1 MSQENGVDIEVKAKE
16 MGWVPL
22 EDFKGNPDNWR
33 DADEYVSRG
42 EEILPIVRK
51 DNERLRAEVA
61 QTKAETARLKA
72 LVEAGQEAI
81 VELKT
86 FHSEDTR
93 RQVEK
98 AQKELRAAI
107 KQAKADG
114 DEDRE
119 ETLREEL
126 TEVNAALKE
135 AGPTP
140 TRDTPNVP
148 SQPRVDPAFIS
159 WQNDN
164 PWFETDA
171 KRTAL
176 TVAIA
181 QELRADPK
189 NVGLVGKAFYDKA
202 AAGADEILNPRPG
215 RGHSK
220 LEDGGGSG
228 GPGGGPGSP
237 GGKTFRDLPSE
248 ARDVCDRQAAK
259 LVGEGRAFKTK
270 EAWRAHYVEQ
280 FFLGE

>member
-1 MSQENGVDIEVKAKE
+1 MSQENGLDEVVVKAKE
-16 MGWVPL
+16 MGWVPQ
-22 EDFKGNPDNWR
+22 EDFKGDPKNWR
-33 DADEYVSRG
+33 DAEEFVSRG

-72 LVEAGQEAI
+72 MVDAGQEAI
-81 VELKT
+81 VELKA
-86 FHSEDTR
+86 FHTEDTR

-98 AQKELRAAI
+98 AQRDLRAGI

-114 DEDRE
+114 NEDLE

-126 TEVNAALKE
+126 TEINAALKE
-135 AGPTP
+135 AGE
-140 TRDTPNVP
+140 TRTKDTREAPP
-148 SQPRVDPAFIS
+148 QPVVDPALIA
-159 WQNDN
+159 WRADN
-164 PWFETDA
+164 PWFEVDT

-189 NVGLVGKAFYDKA
+189 NATLLGKAFYEKA

-220 LEDGGGSG
+220 LEEGGGGGQGGGGGGSD
-228 GPGGGPGSP
+228 
-237 GGKTFRDLPSE
+237 GKTFRDLPSE
-248 ARDVCDRQAAK
+248 ARTVCDKQASK
-259 LVGEGRAFKTK
+259 LVGEGRAFKTQ
-270 EAWRAHYVEQ
+270 EAWRKHYVEQ
-280 FFLGE
+280 YFLGE